1 MKQYIQLKAAPGKK
15 EKGQS
20 MAELAISITMLFI
33 ILAGT
38 VDIGRLYFHYVAMRD
53 SAQEAASYGAVF
65 PTHCDQIRDRA
76 WMAMDY
82 SGAVEVTV
90 MIEGRTGGLPG
101 GAAFSD
107 NCIDAAANTQK
118 SCHNNAIRVTVRDD
132 GFPITMPF
140 LGTFLGRQTIP
151 LSTSITDTILRPP
164 CH

>member
-1 MKQYIQLKAAPGKK
+1 MKRFIQLNMTPDKK

-20 MAELAISITMLFI
+20 LAELAISMTLLFI

-38 VDIGRLYFHYVAMRD
+38 VDIGRMYFHYTSMRD
-53 SAQEAASYGAVF
+53 AAQEAASYGAVF

-82 SGAVEVTV
+82 SNAVEVSVT
-90 MIEGRTGGLPG
+90 IEGTS
-101 GAAFSD
+101 FSD
-107 NCIDAAANTQK
+107 DCIIAAVNTNK
-118 SCHNNAIRVTVRDD
+118 ACFLNTIRVTIKDP
-132 GFPITMPF
+132 GFPLTMPF

-151 LSTSITDTILRPP
+151 LSTTITDTILRPP

>member
-1 MKQYIQLKAAPGKK
+1 MRRSIQLKSGPTQK

-33 ILAGT
+33 ILAGV
-38 VDIGRLYFHYVAMRD
+38 VDVGRMYFHYTAMRD
-53 SAQEAASYGAVF
+53 AAQEAASYGAVF

-82 SGAVEVTV
+82 SHSVDVAVEISGFYMGDTTR
-90 MIEGRTGGLPG
+90 GRFTD
-101 GAAFSD
+101 A
-107 NCIDAAANTQK
+107 CIDAARVTNEACHQNT
-118 SCHNNAIRVTVRDD
+118 IRVTIKDP

-151 LSTSITDTILRPP
+151 LSTTITDTILRPP
-164 CH
+164 CQ